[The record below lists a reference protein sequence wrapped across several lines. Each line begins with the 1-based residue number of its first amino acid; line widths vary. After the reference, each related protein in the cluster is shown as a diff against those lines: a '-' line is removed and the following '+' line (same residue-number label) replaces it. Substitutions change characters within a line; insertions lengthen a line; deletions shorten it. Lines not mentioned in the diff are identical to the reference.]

1 MSRVV
6 WTVIVLAFAAMAVT
20 GPLKMIRLSRDESDT
35 GSASEAPAAGG
46 DKRVGMAGLAFGPSE
61 LAVARG
67 TEVLFD
73 NDDAAPHTVTAADGS
88 IDSGILNPGKSF
100 RLVINEPFDCKCL
113 IHPSMTAR
121 VVMSG

>member
-6 WTVIVLAFAAMAVT
+6 WTVLVLAFAAMAVT
-20 GPLKMIRLSRDESDT
+20 GPLKMIRLGRDGADA
-35 GSASEAPAAGG
+35 GAASEAPAAGV
-46 DKRVGMAGLAFGPSE
+46 DNRVGMAGLAFGPSE

-67 TEVLFD
+67 AEVLFD
-73 NDDAAPHTVTAADGS
+73 NDDAAPHTVTAADGN

-100 RLVINEPFDCKCL
+100 RLVINEPFDYRCL